1 MDVLE
6 LLESAGLLAPG
17 AAADPDD
24 PTVLEIWDLLAHDG
38 WETVLTLLEEP
49 GSNPPVPPRIWADLA
64 AAAEELH
71 HARSAAWCRWR
82 RYEARDDLVIR
93 AELTLPPA
101 AQGPRRTA
109 FDGAGVMRPLWDIG
123 RRTPDGG
130 PDLAVAALWVEHTPT
145 LGPGERATVRL
156 LPLTP
161 DRWRGLRPGDRITMH
176 EGRPVA
182 GTAVVLEARRVY
194 GSG

>member
-17 AAADPDD
+17 AAADPND

-49 GSNPPVPPRIWADLA
+49 GTNPPIPPRTWADLA
-64 AAAEELH
+64 TAAERLH
-71 HARSAAWCRWR
+71 LPHSAAWCHWR
-82 RYEARDDLVIR
+82 HYEARHDLVIR
-93 AELTLPPA
+93 AELTLLPA
-101 AQGPRRTA
+101 GEGRRKTPFA
-109 FDGAGVMRPLWDIG
+109 GAGVMRPLWDIG
-123 RRTPDGG
+123 QRTPDGG
-130 PDLAVAALWVEHTPT
+130 PNLAVGFLWVEHTPT

-156 LPLTP
+156 LALAP
-161 DRWRGLRPGDRITMH
+161 DRWRDLRPGDRIAMH

-194 GSG
+194 GSC